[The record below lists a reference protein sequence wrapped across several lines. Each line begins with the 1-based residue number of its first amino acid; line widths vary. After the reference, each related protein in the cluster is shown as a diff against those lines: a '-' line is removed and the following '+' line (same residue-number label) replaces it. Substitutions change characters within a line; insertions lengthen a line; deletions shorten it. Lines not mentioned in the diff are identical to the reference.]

1 MLNRFTTVVVVA
13 ALAAISIT
21 NQAAEAIDGARL
33 RVALERSGYA
43 GSVESID
50 EPILMRYGPVD
61 NATMRTSASLSMRT
75 SSGVV
80 ERHFQTIDSVSISK
94 DGDALGW
101 EWRLLEM
108 MTEDERQAP
117 SNPILVARGKAS
129 YQGEVSGV
137 SLSFPAAEAS
147 GDVTPQPGSIEYE
160 AVVRLLKD
168 GVIVFPTNPVKTGE
182 VLYGLSASTTLAAL
196 FGVDLGEEDEV
207 QARVVGKTK
216 FSGRK
221 CLLVIMEGQTSV
233 QKDDDRADFDY
244 SGYVVH
250 DLETGLHIG
259 AQVRI
264 SGTTINQGE
273 TVEIEGLITIDTN
286 P

>member
-1 MLNRFTTVVVVA
+1 MRNHLSRLVVIA
-13 ALAAISIT
+13 MLAAISIT
-21 NQAAEAIDGARL
+21 QLGAEAIDGARL
-33 RVALERSGYA
+33 RAALERSGYT

-50 EPILMRYGPVD
+50 EPILMRYRPVD
-61 NATMRTSASLSMRT
+61 RATVRTSASLAMRT

-80 ERHFQTIDSVSISK
+80 EHHFQTIDSVSISK
-94 DGDALGW
+94 DGDALSW

-108 MTEDERQAP
+108 TAEDERQAP
-117 SNPILVARGKAS
+117 SDPLLIARGKAS
-129 YQGEVSGV
+129 YHGEASDI
-137 SLSFPAAEAS
+137 SLSFPAADAN
-147 GDVTPQPGSIEYE
+147 GDATPQPGSIEYE
-160 AVVRLLKD
+160 SIVRLLKE
-168 GVIVFPTNPVKTGE
+168 GVVVFPTNPVKTGE

-207 QARVVGKTK
+207 LARVAGKTR
-216 FSGRK
+216 FSRRK
-221 CLLVIMEGQTSV
+221 GLLVIMEGHSSV
-233 QKDDDRADFDY
+233 QKEDDRADFDY

-250 DLETGLHIG
+250 DLETGLHIA

-273 TVEIEGLITIDTN
+273 AAEIEGLITIDSN